1 MMKNIKGGEISI
13 AILESHNR
21 CLLHFLDIAS
31 IKLTREYLE
40 SAWSAGAIGGNDVYI
55 VTLEGINQVA
65 LLNISRIFDFK
76 RLWITAS
83 TEVLKSK

>member
-1 MMKNIKGGEISI
+1 MMKKLKGRDVSI
-13 AILESHNR
+13 AILESHDR

-40 SAWSAGAIGGNDVYI
+40 SAWSAGAIKQNNVYF

-65 LLNISRIFDFK
+65 LMNFSKIFDFQN
-76 RLWITAS
+76 LWITAS
-83 TEVLKSK
+83 SEVLNLK